1 MSELANLIL
10 FGISAGL
17 ALAIPVGP
25 MALMLVETTLRSG
38 HRAGAAGAL
47 AMSTVDAAYAVVVFL
62 AGTRVSNILGKNG
75 ILLSLI
81 GAAILLTLGI
91 QTLTKALRTTQ
102 DYAIAESE
110 NCSQAA
116 NPLKTFFKFAA
127 ATIINPPT
135 ALYFLAIAP
144 SLAGLTGSNP
154 GLATLAF
161 AGGVFIGSGVWQ
173 QTLALVGVG
182 IRNLSSPKLR
192 GIISLIGGSM
202 IVALAISLALRAF
215 LA

>member
-1 MSELANLIL
+1 MSELANLLL

-38 HRAGAAGAL
+38 HRVGAAGAL

-62 AGTRVSNILGKNG
+62 AGTTVSNILGKNG
-75 ILLSLI
+75 LLLSIIGATILL
-81 GAAILLTLGI
+81 GLGI
-91 QTLTKALRTTQ
+91 QTLAKAWSSTQ
-102 DYAIAESE
+102 DSASAQSVDRDQTVIAR
-110 NCSQAA
+110 
-116 NPLKTFFKFAA
+116 KTYFKFAA

-144 SLAGLTGSNP
+144 SLTGLTGSNP
-154 GLATLAF
+154 ALATLAF

-173 QTLALVGVG
+173 QTLALAGVG
-182 IRNLSSPKLR
+182 IRNLSTPKFR
-192 GIISLIGGSM
+192 RIISLIGGSM
-202 IVALAISLALRAF
+202 IVTLAISLAVRAF